1 MQQSFAPPQARD
13 QREAYGY
20 YEYNPQATEDHE
32 EHDDHGRDHNANEH
46 NDALADHE
54 EEDAEVRKKSSMP
67 VLLGRPPNY
76 KPTPLR
82 WPFITVVIILLFIAI
97 GLVVYAKKAMPNSEG
112 DAIILGLNPTATTG
126 DSPTAG
132 PTQRRFARAAVVNA
146 STPVSVDALSSTANV
161 ASSVVLTTIPS
172 SDVVATTSLPT
183 SPGTAT
189 ISPSL
194 VGSLPHSSH
203 LSDVSATGGT
213 DSASGSTSA
222 PVSASTSTGSF
233 PATNSE
239 TSSTGVSNS
248 GTSSGTSSGGAAN
261 TGTTRTPSSRVTP
274 SLTTLT
280 GISETITLT
289 IDPSVTG
296 TGTNTDFNYN
306 KNAASNTTTMLVP
319 TGTSVRLTTFNV
331 TMPES
336 TTTFISTV
344 TSVHLTTVLTE
355 STFLTTV
362 VSSSFTVFPT
372 SFQGLL
378 PPGFTFNGTF
388 PPPPPPPTTS
398 SGGGPEPSG
407 GPAGTTVFYEFTTVF
422 SSVTTVSSV
431 SSATTVFESAVVST
445 LPATIIPEVG
455 PVTVTYYET
464 IVPTH
469 NGPATVEQPATQ
481 LPNKPDAPKNGDPVQ
496 VTNIQIVDGTTVGV
510 LKTQAPTVVVVGA
523 NEQVVTQVERP
534 VETGVVQVGGTVVTN
549 YVVITPSPG
558 VAVERVATVGGT
570 PVTVVKNA
578 DPVTVET
585 VIGGVRQ
592 TVVQTPPPQTIV
604 SVAGGTVT
612 TIKDFVAPAAAG
624 QGVTY
629 TLVSNAGGTPVTQ
642 VVVTTPVG
650 PPYQPISYTVVK
662 DVGGTKVTEVV
673 VTTPPPGQAFSYT
686 VVSTVGG
693 TPVTQVVVATPT
705 GAPFQ
710 PVSYTT
716 VRNVGGTPTVITITP
731 PPTSFV
737 TTINGTPV
745 TVVTQPPV
753 TSFTSTVGGS
763 LTTEIV
769 VTTPSGTGLI
779 TLTFVSTSGGTL
791 SSYTSTLS
799 PTTFVTTISGKLTT
813 ITSTPSASTSFSTR
827 KPSTRTLTSTSTPSS
842 SPTGGIS
849 ALPTVV
855 ASTKVYTWTHAD
867 IFVGT
872 FLPPLLGVGL
882 VILLRV
888 IDLNAKLY
896 QPFQSLAQAGGAQ
909 GAESLTMQY
918 TGLMAFITP
927 VVTLLQGHPVPFI
940 TTLMVGCAS
949 FIVPLAT
956 EAIGLKL
963 HGYCYL
969 NTASQQCGPS
979 LGISPVPA
987 NALIGLISAVIVLLL
1002 LILFFMRRWATGLN
1016 ANPWSIAGIASL
1028 SGSTQVRIRQ
1038 SSQQAIKRAVSQKQY
1053 GLGWFQNALG
1063 RNEYGII
1070 LMDESGRGLHDHG
1083 EIDSD
1088 SDGLSSTGAAEGP
1101 QTLPFMTLRHP
1112 WRISLILFELAVL
1125 IFIIYYHVYYHGKVS
1140 DGGRLWGAM
1149 NSNSF
1154 GVRFISAIIGVIIA
1168 FCWQSFFLGVS
1179 VMTPYQL
1186 MATRTQPAARSILL
1200 SLSTNPFSGIYAA
1213 VKQRH
1218 LFFFATSLAAI
1229 LSEFLPVLLSNVP
1242 FSLSQTGVTATVCT
1256 AMSGL
1261 FLSIHIAVLIA
1272 SFFIR
1277 YPPMPVDPRS
1287 VAGAMYYVS
1296 QSHMLTSDFDGV
1308 SQLDAEDR
1316 DRRVKE
1322 SGRRYFYGV
1331 LVGGTWRRMGVDY
1344 DLGPSDEVVTTYRG
1358 ARSDE
1363 APAMDSH
1370 DYRNI

>member
-1 MQQSFAPPQARD
+1 MQQSFAPAQARD
-13 QREAYGY
+13 QRAAFGY
-20 YEYNPQATEDHE
+20 YEYNPQATEDRE
-32 EHDDHGRDHNANEH
+32 EHDDHGRDHTAEEH
-46 NDALADHE
+46 HDALADHE
-54 EEDAEVRKKSSMP
+54 EEDAEARKKSSMP

-82 WPFITVVIILLFIAI
+82 WPFITAVILLLCIAI
-97 GLVVYAKKAMPNSEG
+97 GLIAYAQKAMPNSEG
-112 DAIILGLNPTATTG
+112 DAIILGLNPTVTSGGSATAA
-126 DSPTAG
+126 PTR
-132 PTQRRFARAAVVNA
+132 RRFVRAVIANESA
-146 STPVSVDALSSTANV
+146 PVSVDVLPSTADV
-161 ASSVVLTTIPS
+161 ASSVVLATIPS
-172 SDVVATTSLPT
+172 SDAVPTTDLPT
-183 SPGTAT
+183 SPGSAT
-189 ISPSL
+189 VSAPPTGSPPQSTH
-194 VGSLPHSSH
+194 G
-203 LSDVSATGGT
+203 SDVSVASGT
-213 DSASGSTSA
+213 DSLSGSASA
-222 PVSASTSTGSF
+222 PVSAPTSTDSVL
-233 PATNSE
+233 ASNSE
-239 TSSTGVSNS
+239 TSSP
-248 GTSSGTSSGGAAN
+248 GTSDSGSSSGIATS
-261 TGTTRTPSSRVTP
+261 TGTTSTPPGRVTP

-289 IDPSVTG
+289 VDPSATG
-296 TGTNTDFNYN
+296 TGTDIDFDYN
-306 KNAASNTTTMLVP
+306 KNNKNGATNTTTALVP
-319 TGTSVRLTTFNV
+319 TGTSIGLTTFNV

-344 TSVHLTTVLTE
+344 TSVHTTTFLTE

-362 VSSSFTVFPT
+362 VSSSYVVYPT

-378 PPGFTFNGTF
+378 PPNFSFNGSY
-388 PPPPPPPTTS
+388 PPPPAPTPTGDA
-398 SGGGPEPSG
+398 SGG
-407 GPAGTTVFYEFTTVF
+407 TTIFYEFTTVL
-422 SSVTTVSSV
+422 SSV
-431 SSATTVFESAVVST
+431 STVPAVSSSTSVFESVVVST
-445 LPATIIPEVG
+445 RPATVIPEVG

-464 IVPTH
+464 IIPTR

-481 LPNKPDAPKNGDPVQ
+481 LPGKPDAPKKDDPVQ

-523 NEQVVTQVERP
+523 NEQVVTEVQRP
-534 VETGVVQVGGTVVTN
+534 VETGMVLVGGAVVTN
-549 YVVITPSPG
+549 LVVITPSPG
-558 VAVERVATVGGT
+558 VAIERVATVGGT

-592 TVVQTPPPQTIV
+592 TVVQTPPPQTVV

-624 QGVTY
+624 QAVTY

-650 PPYQPISYTVVK
+650 PPSQPISYTVVK

-673 VTTPPPGQAFSYT
+673 VTTPPPGQPFSYT
-686 VVSTVGG
+686 VVNTVGG
-693 TPVTQVVVATPT
+693 TPVTQVVVTTPT

-716 VRNVGGTPTVITITP
+716 VRSVGGTPTVVTITP

-753 TSFTSTVGGS
+753 TSFTSMVGGS
-763 LTTEIV
+763 LTTEIA

-779 TLTFVSTSGGTL
+779 TLTLVSTSGGTL

-827 KPSTRTLTSTSTPSS
+827 KESTRTLVSTSTPSG
-842 SPTGGIS
+842 SPTGGIGS
-849 ALPTVV
+849 LPTVV
-855 ASTKVYTWTHAD
+855 ASTKVYTWTRAD

-882 VILLRV
+882 VILLRI

-896 QPFQSLAQAGGAQ
+896 QPFQSLAQGGGAQ

-918 TGLMAFITP
+918 TGLMAFVTP

-969 NTASQQCGPS
+969 NTASEQCGPA

-1038 SSQQAIKRAVSQKQY
+1038 GSEQAIKKAVSQKQY

-1088 SDGLSSTGAAEGP
+1088 SDGLSGTGAAEGP
-1101 QTLPFMTLRHP
+1101 RALPFMTLRHP

-1125 IFIIYYHVYYHGKVS
+1125 IFIIYYHVYYHGKVD

-1186 MATRTQPAARSILL
+1186 MATHTQPAARSILI
-1200 SLSTNPFSGIYAA
+1200 SFSTNPFSGIYTA

-1218 LFFFATSLAAI
+1218 AFFFATSLAAI
-1229 LSEFLPVLLSNVP
+1229 QSEFLPVLLSNIP
-1242 FSLSQTGVTATVCT
+1242 FSLSQTGTTATVCT

-1261 FLSIHIAVLIA
+1261 FLSVHTAVLVA

-1287 VAGAMYYVS
+1287 IAGAMYYVS

-1316 DRRVKE
+1316 DRRIKE

-1358 ARSDE
+1358 ARTDE